1 MKRIFILFIALVCV
15 VVPIYAQ
22 KREIGKVKTVVIDP
36 GHGGNKPGAKGKHID
51 EKDLVLSVAKKVG
64 KMILDNY
71 EDVNVIYTRT
81 KDVDIDLSERAHIA
95 NRAKADL
102 FISIHANSHPTANP
116 TGVET
121 FVAGLSQSKAN
132 MEIAK
137 KENADILLE
146 NDYKNNADY
155 QGFDPNSPES
165 YVLFAMYQNA
175 YRDKSLTFA
184 QHIQNQYKRNITTID
199 RGVKQAEFMVLY
211 KTTMPS
217 VLTEIGFISNP
228 KEESYMMSDEGQN
241 TIAQCIVKAFA
252 IYKASEEGEPVP
264 ELDFASNG
272 QQVAVGNQ
280 QLVNI
285 NQRSNPEASEKVRN
299 TEMSEDTEVSKK
311 SDTTEPPKV
320 SEKTVVQTK
329 PDSEKTVVQKPK
341 PPQNP
346 NEGKPY
352 TVEKKEPAKPA
363 PDQVTYRI
371 QFMTLSRIIEKGNPD
386 LRGIDDFD
394 RYQQGQYYYYITG
407 KYAKM
412 SDAAEQLVQ
421 IRAKGFKDALIVAYL
436 KGSRI
441 SLQQARKM
449 TETSGQ

>member
-1 MKRIFILFIALVCV
+1 MKRLFFALIAILCI
-15 VVPIYAQ
+15 VPSVWSQ

-64 KMILDNY
+64 KLIADNY
-71 EDVNVIYTRT
+71 DDVNVIYTRT
-81 KDVDIDLSERAHIA
+81 NDVDIDLSERAHIA

-102 FISIHANSHPTANP
+102 FISIHANSHPTTAP

-146 NDYKNNADY
+146 NDYKNNAEY

-165 YVLFAMYQNA
+165 YILFAMYQNA

-184 QHIQNQYKRNITTID
+184 QHIQNQYKKHITTID

-228 KEESYMMSDEGQN
+228 KEEAYMMSEDGQN
-241 TIAQCIVKAFA
+241 TIAECIVRAFA
-252 IYKASEEGEPVP
+252 IYKAAEESEPVP
-264 ELDFASNG
+264 ELKTFGSQPSDTVEATTPVIG
-272 QQVAVGNQ
+272 QQTANSHNPDAAPSPKSTEAPEVKMS
-280 QLVNI
+280 
-285 NQRSNPEASEKVRN
+285 SNNNTAQTATVETIEATN
-299 TEMSEDTEVSKK
+299 DNNNLKK
-311 SDTTEPPKV
+311 PI
-320 SEKTVVQTK
+320 VQDN
-329 PDSEKTVVQKPK
+329 PD
-341 PPQNP
+341 
-346 NEGKPY
+346 EGKPY
-352 TVEKKEPAKPA
+352 VVKKTEPAKA
-363 PDQVTYRI
+363 AAGQVSYRI
-371 QFMTLSRIIEKGNPD
+371 QFMTLSRIVEKGDPD

-407 KYAKM
+407 NFAKM
-412 SDAAEQLVQ
+412 SDAAECLLTV
-421 IRAKGFKDALIVAYL
+421 RSKGFKDALVVAFL
-436 KGSRI
+436 NGSRI

-449 TETSGQ
+449 SSQTDN